1 MRKKLPIA
9 TGKTANTPD
18 AKDPMLWLAVVTTT
32 TQSAT
37 IAARQAISAGVAFTR
52 CFALSTRNLR
62 LAMIAAPI
70 TITLSTIA
78 LAGVQFTSRSKP
90 AQTNHTAKAPARLTS
105 SPRRCASSA

>member
-18 AKDPMLWLAVVTTT
+18 ANEPMLWLRVVTTI

-37 IAARQAISAGVAFTR
+37 IAARQAISARVACTFVLTPSMR
-52 CFALSTRNLR
+52 KGR
-62 LAMIAAPI
+62 LAMMAAPI
-70 TITLSTIA
+70 TIALRASA
-78 LAGVQFTSRSKP
+78 LAGVQLTSRSKP
-90 AQTNHTAKAPARLTS
+90 AQRNHTAKAPMMLTT